1 MVESGEDW
9 WIDEVGVADAM
20 ESVKLVLDIVT
31 VPFEVEVEVEVEVT
45 ESDFEL
51 AEGVLL
57 VSVSRVV

>member
-1 MVESGEDW
+1 MD
-9 WIDEVGVADAM
+9 
-20 ESVKLVLDIVT
+20 SVKLVLDIVT